1 MARGAQL
8 DGAQFCFGYQD
19 QKNTQGARRLHSL
32 KCLVIGISTLLIW
45 RSGEADYSVH
55 ILSKLGV
62 SPHGPIPMEKPIY
75 WNYRKN
81 YICQRKRLQN
91 QHRPTNFGYCHEF
104 GVNLVFASHLN
115 WMQYIH
121 NQLVCCSF
129 ETSMSI
135 QYLSLI
141 VSCRNDKET
150 NQVIDQMARPARGYK
165 RRRGTVK
172 TNSHKMWP
180 TSWGV
185 VGIVYVCCWPV
196 LSLQVWGGS

>member
-1 MARGAQL
+1 M
-8 DGAQFCFGYQD
+8 D
-19 QKNTQGARRLHSL
+19 QYLWQNLYIETIEKITFVKVSVYKINIDQQI
-32 KCLVIGISTLLIW
+32 LVIVT
-45 RSGEADYSVH
+45 
-55 ILSKLGV
+55 
-62 SPHGPIPMEKPIY
+62 
-75 WNYRKN
+75 
-81 YICQRKRLQN
+81 
-91 QHRPTNFGYCHEF
+91 
-104 GVNLVFASHLN
+104 NLVCASHLN
-115 WMQYIH
+115 WMKYIH

-185 VGIVYVCCWPV
+185 VGIVYVCCCAGFSTRVYNCGGGFGLHQGYIILASPCVPMV
-196 LSLQVWGGS
+196 LVVLTSFKIRTSESFLGNGVTERSWTEVHNF